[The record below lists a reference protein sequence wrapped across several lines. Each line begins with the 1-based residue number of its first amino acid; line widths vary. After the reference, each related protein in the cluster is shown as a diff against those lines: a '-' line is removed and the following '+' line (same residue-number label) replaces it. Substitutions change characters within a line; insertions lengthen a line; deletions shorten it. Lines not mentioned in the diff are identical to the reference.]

1 MSRSDDEQAVAFE
14 GERGRLTRL
23 ASRLLDDH
31 HEAEDAVQS
40 AWLRLHGTTAAIDN
54 LPAWLTTV
62 TTRLC
67 LDRLRARIPEPAE
80 LVETGTGVEGVG
92 TGSAG
97 LERAEAVGQALH
109 VVVETLTP
117 NERVAFVLAD
127 SFGVDF
133 ATIGEILGRSAVSAR
148 KLASRARAKTTA
160 GPADGPVADWQVVDA
175 FMAAAR
181 GGDLARL
188 LLLLAPGASIRADA
202 DALAAG
208 TPERIDGREAVAAFF
223 DGSAHAALAAVV
235 DGRPGAAWFHRGAP
249 QVAFDFTVEDGRVT
263 AVVFRADPAVLASIR
278 RREGAVVDAG

>member
-1 MSRSDDEQAVAFE
+1 MSHSVDEQAVAFE
-14 GERGRLTRL
+14 AERGRLTRL

-40 AWLRLHGTTAAIDN
+40 AWLRLHGTTAPIDN
-54 LPAWLTTV
+54 LSAWLTTV

-67 LDRLRARIPEPAE
+67 LDRLRARIPEAAE
-80 LVETGTGVEGVG
+80 LVETGTGTEG
-92 TGSAG
+92 AG

-109 VVVETLTP
+109 VVVESLTP

-148 KLASRARAKTTA
+148 KLASRARAKTA
-160 GPADGPVADWQVVDA
+160 GGLADGPVADWQVVDA

-208 TPERIDGREAVAAFF
+208 TPEKIDGREAVAAFF

-249 QVAFDFTVEDGRVT
+249 RVAFDFTVADGRIA

-278 RREGAVVDAG
+278 RREGAAVDAG